1 MTAASECQN
10 RSLPN
15 EKGQTSSRRRR
26 VLAHQPMESSAP
38 GSTGGQG
45 RPHPPLLQAQHCPAT
60 GQGKVTALRSGMLAP
75 EFRLSA
81 KCHRSWT
88 CCL

>member
-1 MTAASECQN
+1 MTTASECQD

-26 VLAHQPMESSAP
+26 VLAHQSMESSAP

-45 RPHPPLLQAQHCPAT
+45 RPHPPPCCRHSTVLPQDRA
-60 GQGKVTALRSGMLAP
+60 KS
-75 EFRLSA
+75 RL
-81 KCHRSWT
+81 
-88 CCL
+88 

>member
-1 MTAASECQN
+1 MTTASECQD

-45 RPHPPLLQAQHCPAT
+45 RPHPPRCRHS
-60 GQGKVTALRSGMLAP
+60 TALPQDR
-75 EFRLSA
+75 A
-81 KCHRSWT
+81 KSW
-88 CCL
+88 L